1 MSIKEIL
8 HQTRNIAIIG
18 CSSNQNRTSF
28 QIARYLKNSG
38 FTIIPVNPNEES
50 VLGEKSYPAMKNL
63 PEDIVID
70 MVVIFRNKKFTEEMV
85 GQIAEWSVH
94 TGQKPVIWTQLNVS
108 TAGARHLADKNEL
121 QYIENRCVMVEH
133 RQQMDVNHP

>member
-18 CSSNQNRTSF
+18 CSSRQNRISF

-63 PEDIVID
+63 PDDLEID

-85 GQIAEWSVH
+85 RQIVEWAVH
-94 TGQKPVIWTQLNVS
+94 TGQRPFIWTQLNVS
-108 TAGARHLADKNEL
+108 TPEAKQLAEKNGL
-121 QYIENRCVMVEH
+121 RYVENRCVMVEH